1 MSEDRCNTLLLRRLL
16 LLLLLQW
23 LNDAPNTVESL
34 RFDVVVVV
42 IAVMLGVGNDVRRVV
57 GINLNLT
64 DDEGDCAVTDNG
76 GGGGGGGDDDDDD
89 DDDEEEEEYAVM
101 GRGVDG
107 NLRICRA
114 ANDDNNWGVKDESIR
129 GIDVEYEC
137 GGCGG
142 GVGGGGGVATNTNF
156 CVDDADLSS
165 TSTGNIGVGTA
176 DNSQDGT
183 AIDSFHCIIDS
194 PIC

>member
-76 GGGGGGGDDDDDD
+76 GGGGGGDDD
-89 DDDEEEEEYAVM
+89 
-101 GRGVDG
+101 
-107 NLRICRA
+107 
-114 ANDDNNWGVKDESIR
+114 NWGVKDESIR

>member
-34 RFDVVVVV
+34 RFDVVVV

-64 DDEGDCAVTDNG
+64 DDEGD
-76 GGGGGGGDDDDDD
+76 
-89 DDDEEEEEYAVM
+89 EYAVM
-101 GRGVDG
+101 GRGIDG

>member
-76 GGGGGGGDDDDDD
+76 GGGGGGDD
-89 DDDEEEEEYAVM
+89 DDDEEEDVV
-101 GRGVDG
+101 RGGGIDG